1 MGEFKYVGSELRLFA
16 DMRNWKEYSSRQLR
30 PFLTG
35 DILEVGAGIGSNT
48 PYLDCAG
55 SGRWVCLE
63 PDADLHGQLVKNL
76 GARQSGH
83 PYETVCGT
91 LESMAGQQFDTV
103 VYIEVLEHISNDQVE
118 LNRAASYLRTG
129 GRLVVLSPACQFVFS
144 PFDVAIGHHRR
155 YNRAMLR
162 AIAPPGLRLEA
173 MKYLDCAGLIL
184 SAGNAFLLRQSMPTR
199 PQLLFWDRW
208 MVPLSRVLDRLL
220 LNSVG
225 KTIMAVWRKQP
236 HI

>member
-1 MGEFKYVGSELRLFA
+1 MGEFKYVGSELRLFT

-48 PYLDCAG
+48 RYLDCGG

-63 PDADLHGQLVKNL
+63 PDRDLYSQLVTNL
-76 GARQSGH
+76 GARESGS

-91 LESMAGQQFDTV
+91 LESIAGQLFDTI
-103 VYIEVLEHISNDQVE
+103 VYIEVLEHISDDRDE
-118 LNRAASYLRTG
+118 LNRAASYLRPG
-129 GRLVVLSPACQFVFS
+129 GRLVVLSPASQFVFS

-162 AIAPPGLRLEA
+162 AIAPASLRLET
-173 MKYLDCAGLIL
+173 MKHLDCAGLTL
-184 SAGNAFLLRQSMPTR
+184 SAGNAFVLRQFMPTQS
-199 PQLLFWDRW
+199 QLLFWDRW
-208 MVPLSRVLDRLL
+208 MVPLSRVLDGLL
-220 LNSVG
+220 LNSAG
-225 KTIMAVWRKQP
+225 KTIMAVWRKDPQ
-236 HI
+236 I

>member
-48 PYLDCAG
+48 RYLDCG
-55 SGRWVCLE
+55 GNGRWVCLE
-63 PDADLHGQLVKNL
+63 PDPDLHGQLVRNL
-76 GARQSGH
+76 AARQSGR

-91 LESMAGQQFDTV
+91 LKSITGQQFDTI
-103 VYIEVLEHISNDQVE
+103 VYIEVLEHISDDRDE
-118 LNRAASYLRTG
+118 LSRAASHLKPG
-129 GRLVVLSPACQFVFS
+129 GHLVVLSPACQFVFS